1 MAVAYEETFYI
12 GQVTKK
18 IDVSH
23 VVVKFLER
31 NGGVYY
37 QWPKKDDVATLDT
50 KFVPEGKH
58 FELKEPLEG
67 IQKLYR
73 SYKKKYFLQASSA
86 EPASEVVCKGT
97 VQSSNVIHFWPVDG
111 VWHREKCSKFDLFLA
126 KRHPLRSKKSLGQ
139 NAEPTANVSV
149 KADGNCFLEPFVTG

>member
-23 VVVKFLER
+23 VVVKFLEPK
-31 NGGVYY
+31 GGVYY
-37 QWPKKDDVATLDT
+37 QWPRKDDVGTVDT
-50 KFVPEGKH
+50 KFVLAEAKIVPEGKH

-86 EPASEVVCKGT
+86 EPASEVVYKGT

-111 VWHREKCSKFDLFLA
+111 EWQGEVFKI
-126 KRHPLRSKKSLGQ
+126 
-139 NAEPTANVSV
+139 
-149 KADGNCFLEPFVTG
+149 